1 MDLMWY
7 ISGCGE
13 CCTADAQHQA
23 ALDVCPRQ
31 SCTGSR
37 TGQGCQIKYS
47 VIINIQIIY
56 IIQKNMV
63 VGEGGGEL
71 KLKVQGKKVSGKGKR
86 ENLSL

>member
-1 MDLMWY
+1 MWY

-56 IIQKNMV
+56 IIQNNMV
-63 VGEGGGEL
+63 V
-71 KLKVQGKKVSGKGKR
+71 KVQGKKVSGKGKR